1 MIRRVLFIAGL
12 VLATLFMF
20 AGTAR
25 AQYAPPPTTAPPVS
39 TGGGATT
46 PTTVSTGG
54 LPRTGSSDTFP
65 AATLGIVLV
74 AGGAVA
80 VGVARHRRHG
90 KSTA

>member
-12 VLATLFMF
+12 VLATLFLF
-20 AGTAR
+20 AGPAR
-25 AQYAPPPTTAPPVS
+25 AQYTPPPSTAPGG
-39 TGGGATT
+39 TGGTGATA

-65 AATLGIVLV
+65 AATIGIVLV

-80 VGVARHRRHG
+80 VGVARRRHS